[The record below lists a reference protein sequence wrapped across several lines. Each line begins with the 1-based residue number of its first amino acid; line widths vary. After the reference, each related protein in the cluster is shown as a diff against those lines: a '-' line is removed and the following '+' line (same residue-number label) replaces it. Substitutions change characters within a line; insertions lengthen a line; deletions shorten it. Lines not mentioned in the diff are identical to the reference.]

1 MQTVEAVKTDYKKY
15 LGSLIMLGFAIIS
28 ITRWTQ
34 SGELFFLVLS
44 FRDLIASYFLA
55 SRENAEIKSNKTM
68 AMIAYLSS
76 GLPLLYFSAP
86 FGLEIRAF
94 RLIADLL
101 TIVGFLIVTWATIDL
116 GTKLGVSPAKR
127 GEKQTRGIYSIF
139 SHPMYLGYG
148 IAQLGWIL
156 INRLNVYIYL
166 ISVMLFILRAFVENK
181 LLDQTNQDHK

>member
-1 MQTVEAVKTDYKKY
+1 MQTVEAVKIDYKKY
-15 LGSLIMLGFAIIS
+15 FGSLIMLGFAIIS

-55 SRENAEIKSNKTM
+55 RRENAEIKSNKIM

-86 FGLEIRAF
+86 FGLEIRAY

-127 GEKQTRGIYSIF
+127 GEKQTKGIYAIVN
-139 SHPMYLGYG
+139 HPMYLGYV
-148 IAQLGWIL
+148 IAQFGWVL
-156 INRLNVYIYL
+156 INKWNIFLYALSLVLML
-166 ISVMLFILRAFVENK
+166 IRAKKENEIIK
-181 LLDQTNQDHK
+181 

>member
-1 MQTVEAVKTDYKKY
+1 MQTVEAIKTDYKKY

-55 SRENAEIKSNKTM
+55 RRENTEIKSNKTM

-86 FGLEIRAF
+86 FGLEIRAY
-94 RLIADLL
+94 RLVADLL
-101 TIVGFLIVTWATIDL
+101 TIIGFLIVTWATIDL

-127 GEKQTRGIYSIF
+127 GEKQTKGIYHLF
-139 SHPMYLGYG
+139 NHPMYIGYA

-156 INRLNVYIYL
+156 INKWNISIYL
-166 ISVMLFILRAFVENK
+166 LSILLFILRAKKENQI
-181 LLDQTNQDHK
+181 LR

>member
-1 MQTVEAVKTDYKKY
+1 MQTVEAVKTDYKKF

-55 SRENAEIKSNKTM
+55 RRENAEIKSNKTM

-86 FGLEIRAF
+86 FGLEIRAY
-94 RLIADLL
+94 RLVADLL
-101 TIVGFLIVTWATIDL
+101 TIIGFLIVTWATIDL

-127 GEKQTRGIYSIF
+127 GKRQTKGIYAF
-139 SHPMYLGYG
+139 VNHPMYLGYA
-148 IAQLGWIL
+148 ITQLGMIF
-156 INRLNVYIYL
+156 LNNWNVVIYL
-166 ISVMLFILRAFVENK
+166 SAMILFILRAKAENK
-181 LLDQTNQDHK
+181 ILA

>member
-15 LGSLIMLGFAIIS
+15 FGSLIMLGFAIIS

-55 SRENAEIKSNKTM
+55 RRENAEIKSNKTM

-86 FGLEIRAF
+86 FGLEIRAY
-94 RLIADLL
+94 RLVADLL
-101 TIVGFLIVTWATIDL
+101 TITGFLIVTWATIDL
-116 GTKLGVSPAKR
+116 GTKLGISPAKR
-127 GEKQTRGIYSIF
+127 GEKQTRGIYAILN
-139 SHPMYLGYG
+139 HPMYVGYA
-148 IAQLGWIL
+148 IAQFGWVF
-156 INRLNVYIYL
+156 INKWNIVIYGCSL
-166 ISVMLFILRAFVENK
+166 LLFYLRSKQENK
-181 LLDQTNQDHK
+181 LFKTK

>member
-1 MQTVEAVKTDYKKY
+1 MQTVGAVKTDYKKY

-55 SRENAEIKSNKTM
+55 RRESAEIKSNKTM

-86 FGLEIRAF
+86 FGLEIRAY
-94 RLIADLL
+94 RLVADLL
-101 TIVGFLIVTWATIDL
+101 TIIGFLIVTWATIDL

-127 GEKQTRGIYSIF
+127 GKKQTKGIYGIIN
-139 SHPMYLGYG
+139 HPMYVGYA
-148 IAQLGWIL
+148 IAQLGWVFINNINFSLYIL
-156 INRLNVYIYL
+156 SLA
-166 ISVMLFILRAFVENK
+166 LFFIRAKSENK
-181 LLDQTNQDHK
+181 IIN

>member
-15 LGSLIMLGFAIIS
+15 IGSLIMLGFAIVS

-55 SRENAEIKSNKTM
+55 RRENAEIKSSKTM
-68 AMIAYLSS
+68 ASIAYLSS
-76 GLPLLYFSAP
+76 GIPLLYFSAP
-86 FGLEIRAF
+86 LGLELRAY

-101 TIVGFLIVTWATIDL
+101 TIVGFLIVTLATIDL

-127 GEKQTRGIYSIF
+127 GKKQTKGLYRLF
-139 SHPMYLGYG
+139 SHPMYLGYA

-156 INRLNVYIYL
+156 INKSNIILYG
-166 ISVMLFILRAFVENK
+166 ISILLMIIRAKKENEILK
-181 LLDQTNQDHK
+181 

>member
-55 SRENAEIKSNKTM
+55 RRENAEIKSNKTM

-86 FGLEIRAF
+86 FGLEIRAY
-94 RLIADLL
+94 RLVADLL
-101 TIVGFLIVTWATIDL
+101 TIIGFLIVTWATIDL

-127 GEKQTRGIYSIF
+127 GNKQTKGIYAF
-139 SHPMYLGYG
+139 VNHPMYLGYV
-148 IAQLGWIL
+148 IAQSGWVL
-156 INRLNVYIYL
+156 INQWNFAIFALSIFLFSVRAKSENIILN
-166 ISVMLFILRAFVENK
+166 K
-181 LLDQTNQDHK
+181 

>member
-55 SRENAEIKSNKTM
+55 RRENAEVKSNKTM
-68 AMIAYLSS
+68 AIIAYLSS
-76 GLPLLYFSAP
+76 GLPLLYLSAP
-86 FGLEIRAF
+86 FGLEIRAY
-94 RLIADLL
+94 RLVADLL
-101 TIVGFLIVTWATIDL
+101 TIIGFLIVTWATIDL

-127 GEKQTRGIYSIF
+127 GKKQTKGIYAF
-139 SHPMYLGYG
+139 VNHPMYLGYV
-148 IAQLGWIL
+148 IAQSGWIL
-156 INRLNVYIYL
+156 INKSNIFLYGISILLML
-166 ISVMLFILRAFVENK
+166 IRAKKENEILK
-181 LLDQTNQDHK
+181 